1 MRRAPCLLEKEC
13 ARNNLGLADNI
24 SHTAEAEVQTHSKS
38 LRREL
43 GIADLALAQILVV
56 IVPEFF
62 GTAVK
67 AGPSHAIL
75 WILAILLFFIP
86 QALVVSHLNRL
97 MPLEGGLYEWAR
109 LGFNDRVGFLVA
121 WNMWLNT
128 TIQVSQIAL
137 VTATYITYAFGDR
150 AGWVG
155 SSWPL
160 LGASV
165 ILTAGMMLVA
175 TLGLRVGKW
184 VSNAG
189 SVFTVLILGLLVV
202 LPHLHLR
209 GGTAAAPYRALPLM
223 RPAITLFMLSVFS
236 KMTFGALSGFEQIA
250 TFAGESR
257 SPGRNLARSIL
268 FTAPL
273 IALMYILGTSSILA
287 FVSPESID
295 VIGPIP
301 QALRSAL
308 GGSGVAGTLVP
319 IVILL
324 LLTNYLC
331 SYTLYFST
339 NTRLPMVAGWDRLLP
354 RWFTVLHPKYSTPVN
369 SILFMGGIALVASA
383 GVLIGAG
390 NQEAFV
396 LLQIWSWT
404 FYGLAYLAMFAIPLF
419 AGKGKGIRPAL
430 WLRVLAACGLG
441 VTLLFVLLSVFPI
454 VDVAS
459 KWGYSAKIAGV
470 VLGAN
475 MLGWVIYRAG
485 QSKDDRASA

>member
-1 MRRAPCLLEKEC
+1 MS
-13 ARNNLGLADNI
+13 LADNT
-24 SHTAEAEVQTHSKS
+24 SRSAAEAEVQAHSRV
-38 LRREL
+38 LRKEL
-43 GIADLALAQILVV
+43 GIADLALAQILIV

-109 LGFNDRVGFLVA
+109 LAFGDRIGFLVA

-137 VTATYITYAFGDR
+137 VTTTYLSYAF
-150 AGWVG
+150 AEHAAWIAT
-155 SSWPL
+155 SSWVL
-160 LGASV
+160 LVAS
-165 ILTAGMMLVA
+165 IALIAGMMVVA

-189 SVFTVLILGLLVV
+189 SIFTVLILGV
-202 LPHLHLR
+202 LIAVPHFHL
-209 GGTAAAPYRALPLM
+209 GNTGVAQYRALPLV
-223 RPAITLFMLSVFS
+223 RPALSLFVFSVFA
-236 KMTFGALSGFEQIA
+236 KMTFGALTGFEIVA
-250 TFAGESR
+250 IFAGESR

-287 FVSPESID
+287 YVSPESID

-301 QALRSAL
+301 QALRAAL
-308 GGSGVAGTLVP
+308 GTFGAAGVLVP
-319 IVILL
+319 VVILL
-324 LLTNYLC
+324 LLTNYLS

-339 NTRLPMVAGWDRLLP
+339 NTRLPLVAGWDHLLP
-354 RWFTVLHPKYSTPVN
+354 RWFTVLHPKYRTPVN
-369 SILFMGGIALVASA
+369 STLFMGGVALAASIA
-383 GVLIGAG
+383 VLAGAG

-396 LLQIWSWT
+396 LLQIWSWS

-419 AGKGKGIRPAL
+419 SAKEKGIRPAV
-430 WLRVLAACGLG
+430 WLRVLAASGML

-454 VDVAS
+454 VEVESRMA
-459 KWGYSAKIAGV
+459 YSLKIALV

-475 MLGWVIYRAG
+475 VVGWMIYRAG
-485 QSKDDRASA
+485 QNKSAA

>member
-1 MRRAPCLLEKEC
+1 
-13 ARNNLGLADNI
+13 
-24 SHTAEAEVQTHSKS
+24 
-38 LRREL
+38 
-43 GIADLALAQILVV
+43 
-56 IVPEFF
+56 
-62 GTAVK
+62 
-67 AGPSHAIL
+67 L

-86 QALVVSHLNRL
+86 QALVVSYLNRL

-109 LGFNDRVGFLVA
+109 LAFNDRIGFLVA

-150 AGWVG
+150 AAWIAT
-155 SSWPL
+155 SAWPL
-160 LGASV
+160 LAASV
-165 ILTAGMMLVA
+165 VLIAGMMLVA

-189 SVFTVLILGLLVV
+189 SIFTVLILGLLIAV
-202 LPHLHLR
+202 PHLHAHASPTLS
-209 GGTAAAPYRALPLM
+209 PYRALPLV
-223 RPAITLFMLSVFS
+223 RPVLTLFMLSVFS

-287 FVSPESID
+287 YVSPDAID

-301 QALRSAL
+301 QALHAAL
-308 GGSGVAGTLVP
+308 GSSGLARVLVP
-319 IVILL
+319 AVILL

-339 NTRLPMVAGWDRLLP
+339 NTRLPMVAGWDCLLP
-354 RWFTVLHPKYSTPVN
+354 RWFAILHPKYRTPVN
-369 SILFMGGIALVASA
+369 SILFMGGIALAASA

-419 AGKGKGIRPAL
+419 AAKAKGIRPAL
-430 WLRVLAACGLG
+430 WLRVLAAFGLL
-441 VTLLFVLLSVFPI
+441 VTLIFVALSIFPI

-475 MLGWVIYRAG
+475 LLGWAIYRAG
-485 QSKDDRASA
+485 QRPEVPAT

>member
-1 MRRAPCLLEKEC
+1 LS
-13 ARNNLGLADNI
+13 LAGNI
-24 SHTAEAEVQTHSKS
+24 SLSDAEANVQAHSKA

-43 GIADLALAQILVV
+43 GIADLALAQILIV
-56 IVPEFF
+56 IVPEFY

-67 AGPSHAIL
+67 AGPSHAVL
-75 WILAILLFFIP
+75 WLLAILLFFVP

-109 LGFNDRVGFLVA
+109 LAFGDRIGFMVA

-137 VTATYITYAFGDR
+137 VTTTYLSYAFGDK
-150 AGWVG
+150 AAWIA
-155 SSWPL
+155 SSSL
-160 LGASV
+160 LLLVASIAL
-165 ILTAGMMLVA
+165 ILGMMVVA
-175 TLGLRVGKW
+175 MLGLRVGKW

-189 SVFTVLILGLLVV
+189 SVFTVLILVLLVAV
-202 LPHLHLR
+202 PHLHLR
-209 GGTAAAPYRALPLM
+209 SAGPSHYQAFPLV
-223 RPAITLFMLSVFS
+223 RPVLTLFTFSVFS
-236 KMTFGALSGFEQIA
+236 KMTFGALTGFEMVAI
-250 TFAGESR
+250 FAGESR

-273 IALMYILGTSSILA
+273 IALLYILGTSSILGY
-287 FVSPESID
+287 VSPDAID

-301 QALRSAL
+301 QALRAAL
-308 GGSGVAGTLVP
+308 GGFGSSGLLVP
-319 IVILL
+319 VVILL

-339 NTRLPMVAGWDRLLP
+339 NTRLPLVAGWDHLLP
-354 RWFTVLHPKYSTPVN
+354 HWFTVLHPKYRTPVN
-369 SILFMGGIALVASA
+369 STLFMGGIALAASMA
-383 GVLIGAG
+383 VLIGAG

-419 AGKGKGIRPAL
+419 AAKERGIRPAA
-430 WLRVLAACGLG
+430 WLRVLAASGMM
-441 VTLLFVLLSVFPI
+441 VTLLFVLLSALPI
-454 VDVAS
+454 VSVES
-459 KWGYSAKIAGV
+459 KWAYSVKVGVV

-475 MLGWVIYRAG
+475 FVGWMIYRAG
-485 QSKDDRASA
+485 QRNSTVRSL